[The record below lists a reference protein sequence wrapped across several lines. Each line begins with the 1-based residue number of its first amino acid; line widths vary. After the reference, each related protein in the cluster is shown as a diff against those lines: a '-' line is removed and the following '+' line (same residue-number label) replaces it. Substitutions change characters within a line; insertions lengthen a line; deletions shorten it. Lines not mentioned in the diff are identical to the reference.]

1 MDIEYIL
8 EELKPLDYY
17 KENKCLTL
25 LFPENIVIF
34 LREREDDEL
43 MWHVFENKQSIDA
56 AIDFNKYQT
65 EYGNIV
71 GGKPDQE
78 IEDFIKSLKL

>member
-25 LFPENIVIF
+25 LFPENIIIF
-34 LREREDDEL
+34 LREWEDEEL

-56 AIDFNKYQT
+56 GVDEEERI
-65 EYGNIV
+65 I
-71 GGKPDQE
+71 P
-78 IEDFIKSLKL
+78 ILKRYLNGFK

>member
-34 LREREDDEL
+34 LREWEDNEL
-43 MWHVFENKQSIDA
+43 LWHVFENKQSIDA
-56 AIDFNKYQT
+56 GIDEEEK
-65 EYGNIV
+65 II
-71 GGKPDQE
+71 PM
-78 IEDFIKSLKL
+78 LKRYLNGFK

>member
-34 LREREDDEL
+34 LREWEDNEL
-43 MWHVFENKQSIDA
+43 LWHVFENKQSIDA
-56 AIDFNKYQT
+56 GTDEEEKI
-65 EYGNIV
+65 I
-71 GGKPDQE
+71 PM
-78 IEDFIKSLKL
+78 LKRYLNGFK

>member
-34 LREREDDEL
+34 LREWEDEEL

-56 AIDFNKYQT
+56 GTDEEEKI
-65 EYGNIV
+65 I
-71 GGKPDQE
+71 PM
-78 IEDFIKSLKL
+78 LKRYLNDNRRAV